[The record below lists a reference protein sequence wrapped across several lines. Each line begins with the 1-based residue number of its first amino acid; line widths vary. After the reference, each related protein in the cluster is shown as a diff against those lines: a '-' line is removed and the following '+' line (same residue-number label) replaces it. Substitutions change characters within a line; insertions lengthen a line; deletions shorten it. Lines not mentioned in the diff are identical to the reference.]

1 MSGWDALSEE
11 ALEKLGAWPPKARAL
26 FKELVE
32 DAPTEMQ
39 RELLQRAVAAGHS
52 PAEIHAFA
60 DELRVLEDEE
70 AFDACTLDADAPD
83 GYTVTQLL
91 RAEADPL
98 YAYELKGNALSP
110 ADDNNGDSKG
120 SPTQELESLP
130 YVPPV
135 ATSVS
140 GSRLRPSFDTGPEPA
155 PAKARALPSELAAST
170 SGKYKRP
177 DPLASEP
184 PASVSGRHKRP
195 DFNDLGQSV
204 DATPRARP
212 SSGPAA
218 AVAPAPVGNKLMED
232 LLNESARGLG
242 VAFREQDVDDGHL
255 TLESALGSAAAAVGR
270 GIPVPIA
277 LGPAVA
283 QHRRLAVMLQTSMAN
298 GKRAWQIYD
307 PFSGELYWVS
317 EGELIARTE
326 LPFSIKTNRRITRVA
341 LPLVKASSL

>member
-11 ALEKLGAWPPKARAL
+11 ALDKLDAWPAKARAL

-32 DAPTEMQ
+32 DAPSEMQ

-60 DELRVLEDEE
+60 DELRVLEDEQ

-83 GYTVTQLL
+83 GYTVVQLL

-110 ADDNNGDSKG
+110 ADEVSGVG
-120 SPTQELESLP
+120 HALGAPTQELESLP
-130 YVPPV
+130 YVPPAPPPA
-135 ATSVS
+135 ATS
-140 GSRLRPSFDTGPEPA
+140 GSYRRPSFDSGPDVSK
-155 PAKARALPSELAAST
+155 AKAR
-170 SGKYKRP
+170 
-177 DPLASEP
+177 PLGFEAP
-184 PASVSGRHKRP
+184 TPTSGRHKRVDP
-195 DFNDLGQSV
+195 NDLGASV
-204 DATPRARP
+204 DASPRARP
-212 SSGPAA
+212 PSGPTQ
-218 AVAPAPVGNKLMED
+218 AVMPGPVANKLMED
-232 LLNESARGLG
+232 LLNDSTRGLG
-242 VAFREQDVDDGHL
+242 VTYREQDVDDPQL
-255 TLESALGSAAAAVGR
+255 TLEAALGSAAAAVGR

-283 QHRRLAVMLQTSMAN
+283 QHRRLAVMLQTSMSN

-317 EGELIARTE
+317 EGDLLARAE
-326 LPFSIKTNRRITRVA
+326 LPFSIKTNRRITRIA
-341 LPLVKASSL
+341 LPTQKASAL